1 MRNKTYQSLEER
13 REAIAK
19 EIEAIS
25 SDIERVR
32 SLVCHDQETAVSEVV
47 PHEQNAHVRVP
58 ARAAAG
64 LT

>member
-1 MRNKTYQSLEER
+1 MRNKTPQTTEER

-32 SLVCHDQETAVSEVV
+32 SLVCHDQEPLGGEVV
-47 PHEQNAHVRVP
+47 PHEQNAHVRVL

-64 LT
+64 RT